1 MMEGAVSAAIQRPIA
16 FNYYNHRKFSA
27 TILRQS
33 DRDISFLIV
42 HQTTHFFY
50 KIYVQ
55 TETKKRGDNQSSK
68 FQFALSKLFLC

>member
-33 DRDISFLIV
+33 DIYISYLIV
-42 HQTTHFFY
+42 HQTTTDFFFN
-50 KIYVQ
+50 IHHGVG
-55 TETKKRGDNQSSK
+55 TANGSPR
-68 FQFALSKLFLC
+68 

>member
-1 MMEGAVSAAIQRPIA
+1 MMEGAVSKAIQRPIA

-42 HQTTHFFY
+42 HQTTH
-50 KIYVQ
+50 
-55 TETKKRGDNQSSK
+55 TSSVTYDIHHGVGT
-68 FQFALSKLFLC
+68 ANGSPR

>member
-33 DRDISFLIV
+33 TVRQRHFISYCPPD
-42 HQTTHFFY
+42 HTHFFY
-50 KIYVQ
+50 NIHHRHRVG
-55 TETKKRGDNQSSK
+55 TANGSPR
-68 FQFALSKLFLC
+68 

>member
-42 HQTTHFFY
+42 HQTTHFFN
-50 KIYVQ
+50 IHHGVG
-55 TETKKRGDNQSSK
+55 TANGSPR
-68 FQFALSKLFLC
+68 

>member
-1 MMEGAVSAAIQRPIA
+1 MMEGAVSKAIQRPIA

-42 HQTTHFFY
+42 HKTTHFLDAIRPCRIVTVTVLLL
-50 KIYVQ
+50 KIFEIY
-55 TETKKRGDNQSSK
+55 EI
-68 FQFALSKLFLC
+68 

>member
-50 KIYVQ
+50 NIHHRHRVG
-55 TETKKRGDNQSSK
+55 TANGSPR
-68 FQFALSKLFLC
+68 